1 MILGIARKDR
11 RKKGQDKMAES
22 REARRPEFRG
32 VRTHPMTP
40 EDWRTKGQR
49 A

>member
-40 EDWRTKGQR
+40 GDWRTKGQR